1 MKLKL
6 QTPKLQ
12 SFTLKSKSSRTQRN
26 GGRYIYDG
34 FNVYTDSNL
43 SETIDEF
50 FSTNKIYNLSFKCR
64 TWTKLKNFVSK
75 VEEASLKK
83 SFSLEDSAVVKYSH
97 KAGCSCGCSPG
108 FRVRKTLKSLNEF
121 RNHDV
126 CVKLDYD
133 LATIKAALPVFE
145 NMLAEEIAAHA

>member
-1 MKLKL
+1 MLK
-6 QTPKLQ
+6 
-12 SFTLKSKSSRTQRN
+12 SFTLKGKNSRTHHD

-34 FNVYTDSNL
+34 FNVYADSNL

-50 FSTNKIYNLSFKCR
+50 FNTNKIYSLSFKCR

-75 VEEASLKK
+75 IEETSLKE
-83 SFSLEDSAVVKYSH
+83 SLSLEDFAVVKYSH

-108 FRVRKTLKSLNEF
+108 FRVRKTLKTLNEF

-126 CVKLDYD
+126 YVKLDYD
-133 LATIKAALPVFE
+133 LAAIKAALPVFE
-145 NMLAEEIAAHA
+145 SMLAEEIVAHA